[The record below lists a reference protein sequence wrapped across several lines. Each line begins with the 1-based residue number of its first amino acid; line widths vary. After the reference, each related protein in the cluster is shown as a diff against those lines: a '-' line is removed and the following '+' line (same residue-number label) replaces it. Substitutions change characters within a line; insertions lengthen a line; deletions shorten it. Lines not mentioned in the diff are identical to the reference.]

1 MYQRFGADDNFFKL
15 AFVNIAANS
24 EFLIN
29 KLKKRG
35 KAIKKNSLKKFRETQ
50 SDLIELLKNT
60 SLDSLINKDIVLF
73 LTFERQD
80 AAEIFKKTMK
90 HSILD

>member
-35 KAIKKNSLKKFRETQ
+35 KAIKKKLTQ
-50 SDLIELLKNT
+50 KI
-60 SLDSLINKDIVLF
+60 
-73 LTFERQD
+73 
-80 AAEIFKKTMK
+80 
-90 HSILD
+90 

>member
-24 EFLIN
+24 EFLIK

-35 KAIKKNSLKKFRETQ
+35 KAIKKTQ
-50 SDLIELLKNT
+50 SKN
-60 SLDSLINKDIVLF
+60 LEKLRVI
-73 LTFERQD
+73 
-80 AAEIFKKTMK
+80 
-90 HSILD
+90 